1 MKEEDIRPTE
11 LMMEN
16 QKLRQED
23 AQDLIKNKHDF
34 VNILCPACES
44 NNYQRKFQ
52 KEGFDFVACNI
63 CQTLFVN
70 PRPSFNLLNKF
81 YESSKC
87 LKHWNKFFAS
97 TEDSRRQ
104 NIFVPRAEQVIKLCK
119 KHNIKTKT
127 LLDVGAG
134 FGTFCEEI
142 EKHNFFNKVIAVEP
156 SIDLAETCKKKGLTV
171 IDKPIEKISLDGVDV
186 ITNFELIEHL
196 FCPKD
201 FVKSCYDALSSEGLL
216 ILTTPNIKGF
226 DLITLGK
233 ISTNIAG
240 PNHLNYFHPE
250 SLTLLLESSG
260 FKVMDVLTPGKLD
273 AELVRKKIINKE
285 LDVTNNPFLQLIL
298 IDKWD
303 EVGQN
308 FQNFLSTNK
317 LSSHMWIVAKKN

>member
-1 MKEEDIRPTE
+1 LKEEDIRPTE

-16 QKLRQED
+16 QRLRQED

-34 VNILCPACES
+34 VKIPCPACES
-44 NNYQRKFQ
+44 DDYEEVYQ
-52 KEGFDFVACNI
+52 KEGFNFVKCKN
-63 CQTLFVN
+63 CQTMFIN
-70 PRPSFNLLNKF
+70 PRPPLDLLNKF

-104 NIFVPRAEQVIKLCK
+104 NIFVPRAVQVIELCK
-119 KHNIKTKT
+119 KYGVNTKT

-134 FGTFCEEI
+134 FGTFCEEV
-142 EKHNFFNKVIAVEP
+142 EKHNFFDKVIAVEP
-156 SIDLAETCKKKGLTV
+156 SVALAEACKKKGLNV
-171 IDKPIEKISLDGVDV
+171 IDKPIEEISLDEVDV

-226 DLITLGK
+226 DLVILGK

-240 PNHLNYFHPE
+240 PNHINYFHPA
-250 SLTLLLESSG
+250 SLTLLLENSG
-260 FKVMDVLTPGKLD
+260 FKVVEVLTPGKLD
-273 AELVRKKIINKE
+273 AELVRKKIISKE
-285 LDVTNNPFLQLIL
+285 LDTTNNPFLQLIL
-298 IDKWD
+298 IDKWG
-303 EVGQN
+303 EIGKN
-308 FQNFLSTNK
+308 LQNFLSNNN
-317 LSSHMWIVAKKN
+317 LSSHMWIVAKKV